1 MSRGRIV
8 YADDD
13 LELTRLVAGTL
24 KDEGYEVVVANDGEE
39 GLESVLVE
47 EPDLVILDV
56 MMPGL
61 TGWEVAKYLRSKRAF
76 DSTPIMM
83 LTGIGERMNEMTAPL
98 YGANAHLDKPFDIDD
113 LLTMVEGLIADAG
126 KDADSGEELE
136 FDIEIDD
143 D

>member
-1 MSRGRIV
+1 MARGRIV

-24 KDEGYEVVVANDGEE
+24 RDEGYEVVVANDGEE
-39 GLESVLVE
+39 GLESILVE

-61 TGWEVAKYLRSKRAF
+61 TGWEVAKYLRSKREF
-76 DSTPIMM
+76 DATPIMM

-98 YGANAHLDKPFDIDD
+98 YGANAHLDKPFDMED
-113 LLTMVEGLIADAG
+113 LLTMVEGLIAESD
-126 KDADSGEELE
+126 DDEDGEIE
-136 FDIEIDD
+136 FDIGEDD
-143 D
+143 ET

>member
-1 MSRGRIV
+1 MARGRIV

-13 LELTRLVAGTL
+13 LELTRLVASTL
-24 KDEGYEVVVANDGEE
+24 KDEGYEVIVANDGEE
-39 GLESVLVE
+39 GLESILVE

-61 TGWEVAKYLRSKRAF
+61 TGWEVAKYLRSKREF
-76 DSTPIMM
+76 DATPIMM

-113 LLTMVEGLIADAG
+113 LLATVETLLADAAEEAEG
-126 KDADSGEELE
+126 ELE
-136 FDIEIDD
+136 FDVEVDD
-143 D
+143 E